1 MGLALDEPRES
12 DQSFTIDGLNII
24 IDPFAAKLVK
34 DAGGLSIRNSL
45 FGPMAEL
52 QGVTG
57 CGGA

>member
-12 DQSFTIDGLNII
+12 DQSYTVDGLSII

-34 DAGGLSIRNSL
+34 DAGGLTIRSSL
-45 FGPMAEL
+45 FGPQAEL